1 MGGAKLRIRATH
13 PHRFLATLGMTA
25 GPDPV
30 SFPSM
35 SETRALPSWAEDLRR
50 RYRRGE
56 ASIFVLTGNVY
67 DSVLANGKV
76 VTLTDFLGNVLMKE
90 SKDTIAAYNVATG
103 VRFLKRG
110 KDVGN
115 LENLVLETDKSKVL
129 GALERMLIGSSRV
142 AVILEYAESI
152 APAGD
157 ANFQSENDRAAVVTL
172 HRWSFLP
179 EIENCDNVVILIT
192 ENLTDLAPKI
202 VSNPKVAV
210 VEIPMPDDE
219 TRGASARFADARMTD
234 KEATRYAELT
244 AGLKAIQIISILTPP
259 PVTEEEARE
268 REVFIATLLSGPDA
282 ADRSKKLAQ
291 LTAGLNHDEIVKLLA
306 PGAQPADVSAGR
318 ADRSRREVDLLIG
331 RRKREILEREC
342 FGLVEFVE
350 PDHGFEV
357 VGGMD
362 EVKKDLLVIA
372 NSIREGQSTRVPM
385 GILFTGPMGTGKT
398 FVAEAF
404 AKECDLTTIKLKN
417 FRSKWVGATEGNLEK
432 ILTVI
437 KAIGQVVVIIDE
449 GDRAFGNTDGEGDG
463 GTSSRVIARIKEF
476 MSDTSNRGR
485 ILFLVM
491 TNRPDKLDVDLKR
504 AGRLDRKIPFLYSQT
519 PEEVENIAKASVR
532 KNKVKTDVDF
542 STIRDEFSR
551 KLVGYSNADVEAV
564 ILMANDDAAR
574 DEASIVTADRFL
586 RAAADYFPSRDVE
599 LLEYMELL
607 AVFEASSRRL
617 LPAKYANITPEE
629 LDARLRHLRTIVGG
643 RR

>member
-1 MGGAKLRIRATH
+1 MNL
-13 PHRFLATLGMTA
+13 L
-25 GPDPV
+25 
-30 SFPSM
+30 
-35 SETRALPSWAEDLRR
+35 LPEWADDLRR
-50 RYRRGE
+50 RYLRGE
-56 ASIFVLTGNVY
+56 ASIFVLHGNVF
-67 DSVLANGKV
+67 DAVLSGDRFL
-76 VTLTDFLGNVLMKE
+76 TLTDFLGTVLLKE
-90 SKDTIAAYNVATG
+90 SKETIAVYNVATG
-103 VRFLKRG
+103 VRFHKRA
-110 KDVGN
+110 KDVSK
-115 LENLVLETDKSKVL
+115 LDDLILETDKPKVL
-129 GALERMLIGSSRV
+129 GAIERMLIGASKA
-142 AVILEYAESI
+142 AVILEYAEVI

-157 ANFQSENDRAAVVTL
+157 PNFQSEADRAAVVTL

-179 EIENCDNVVILIT
+179 EIERSDNVVILVA
-192 ENLTDLAPKI
+192 ENLTELAPKI

-210 VEIPMPDDE
+210 VEIPMPDQE
-219 TRGASARFADARMTD
+219 TRRAAARIADERLTA
-234 KEATRYAELT
+234 KEVDRYAETT
-244 AGLKAIQIISILTPP
+244 AGLKSIQILTILTPP
-259 PVTEEEARE
+259 AASEEETKE
-268 REVFIATLLSGPDA
+268 RQEFIATILSGPDA
-282 ADRSKKLAQ
+282 AERAGKLAQ
-291 LTAGLNHDEIVKLLA
+291 LTAGMHREEIAKLIA
-306 PGAQPADVSAGR
+306 PGAQLPESDGGQRKEIDA
-318 ADRSRREVDLLIG
+318 LIAK
-331 RRKREILEREC
+331 RKREILEREC
-342 FGLVEFVE
+342 FGLIEFVQPE
-350 PDHGFEV
+350 HGFEV

-362 EVKKDLLVIA
+362 EVKKDLSMIA
-372 NSIREGQSTRVPM
+372 EAIREGQRTRVPM

-404 AKECDLTTIKLKN
+404 AKECGLTTIKLKN

-432 ILTVI
+432 ILNVI
-437 KAIGQVVVIIDE
+437 RAIGQVVVIIDE

-519 PEEVENIAKASVR
+519 PEEVENIARASVR
-532 KNKVKTDVDF
+532 KNKVPTDVDF
-542 STIRDEFSR
+542 STIRHEFSR

-574 DEASIVTADRFL
+574 EDATTVTADRFVK
-586 RAAADYFPSRDVE
+586 AAADYFPSRDVE

-629 LDARLRHLRTIVGG
+629 LDARMRQLRMIVGS